1 MADDNPIIVFVV
13 PASFRKRAEEFPI
26 GWRTRGAGDIAPLS
40 AAANYTVLLLDDAK
54 PVSDDIVFANRDRE
68 RPLFVVAHNSSTQ
81 NNIADIEANPVLNSW
96 GRPYVC
102 EAFSHLPDDG
112 TWKEIRRLMQGELDP
127 NDFANER
134 RERRELDL
142 YDQLAAICQLKLIN
156 PAADVTMLEGS
167 IRGELPLLF
176 QNDFAERSW
185 SARLELVRERATLL
199 AR

>member
-1 MADDNPIIVFVV
+1 MAHDNPIIVFVV
-13 PASFRKRAEEFPI
+13 PASFGKRAEEFPM
-26 GWRTRGAGDIAPLS
+26 GWRMRGVGDIAPLS
-40 AAANYTVLLLDDAK
+40 AAASYTVLLLDDTSS
-54 PVSDDIVFANRDRE
+54 VSDDIVFANRDRE
-68 RPLFVVAHNSSTQ
+68 EPLFVVAHNSSAQ
-81 NNIADIEANPVLNSW
+81 NSIADIQANPVLNSW

-102 EAFSHLPDDG
+102 EAFSHLPDHE
-112 TWKEIRRLMQGELDP
+112 TWKEIRGLLHGELDP

-142 YDQLAAICQLKLIN
+142 YDQLAAICQLKLID
-156 PAADVTMLEGS
+156 PAANVTMLQRS
-167 IRGELPLLF
+167 ISGELPFHF